1 MSVKPR
7 MPATTDTRKKIS
19 AHFRIVIA
27 QSSSERA
34 AGLGGAVEVG
44 DLTSGDGAGSGNR

>member
-27 QSSSERA
+27 SSERA